1 MQYGPRVDAR
11 MTRVRLAAAVALAF
25 VAASCRTSAP
35 PEPENVKVAFIEDL
49 SGPDALEHV
58 LPARQGAELA
68 FRVAQITG
76 ASAAMVELVDI
87 DIAADPEILQ
97 EIEADP
103 AFIAVIVAPAV
114 GAEDSIARSNMPVVS
129 LSVLGATPP
138 PNTQWLRLVA
148 PLEVVADAMAD
159 NAANSPTCIL
169 SDEPVPDELGALL
182 AERLGGALAT
192 IERADADSVVER
204 SDCSA
209 VSWVGSPD
217 GGAVA
222 ARALAGSGV
231 AFTGGD
237 RLLGPDFIDDA
248 GSAAEGAR
256 STCSCAD
263 VSSSLDLDVQRFIQ
277 DYQAR
282 FGSAPGAYAVEG
294 WDAANLLL
302 RAFREGEP
310 TRGSVQGFLGAL
322 ASVEGLEGVY
332 RFTPRGELVD
342 PANHV
347 VTYLALGGRWTLAG
361 AQPPG

>member
-1 MQYGPRVDAR
+1 
-11 MTRVRLAAAVALAF
+11 MTRIRLVAVFALA
-25 VAASCRTSAP
+25 VTLASCGTSSRA
-35 PEPENVKVAFIEDL
+35 EPETVKVAFIVDL

-68 FRVAQITG
+68 FRIAQITRT
-76 ASAAMVELVDI
+76 SDVMVELVEL

-97 EIEADP
+97 EIEGDP
-103 AFIAVIVAPAV
+103 AFVAVVVAPTV
-114 GAEDSIARSNMPVVS
+114 DAEASIARSNVPVVS
-129 LSVLGATPP
+129 LSGLGPAPP
-138 PNTQWLRLVA
+138 QNTAWLRLVA
-148 PLEVVADAMAD
+148 PLEVVADTVAGH
-159 NAANSPTCIL
+159 AANSPTCIL
-169 SDEPVPDELGALL
+169 SDVPVPDDLGELLD
-182 AERLGGALAT
+182 ERLGGGLAT
-192 IERADADSVVER
+192 IEPASANSVVER
-204 SDCSA
+204 SDCTN

-217 GGAVA
+217 GGAAA
-222 ARALAGSGV
+222 ARALEGSGV
-231 AFTGGD
+231 AFSGGD

-256 STCSCAD
+256 SICSCAD

-302 RAFREGEP
+302 QAFREGEP
-310 TRGSVQGFLGAL
+310 TRGSVQGFLGGL
-322 ASVEGLEGVY
+322 ASVEGLVGVY
-332 RFTPRGELVD
+332 RFTPDGELVD